1 MRIPSSKIERFVRE
15 IADECLESQRLRMR
29 RGEFYKNYYLTGS
42 ENGDDAAIYNKTFTY
57 IDDLESLLY
66 SPVSLRFQLGDP
78 DLPNVLQKAKNQA
91 ASIHLRNL
99 ARKSDID
106 SLMSAGVTWS
116 LVKGKS
122 FVKVQYK
129 GSNFSGD
136 LVQPEA
142 MGVLRENH
150 HSLDAGMDAFAHR
163 IYITRYEF
171 SRLIAGHPDED
182 ILKKRAR
189 AYMRASGDAGAEGRP
204 HMQVTTGAMQPFR
217 ETNNAIP
224 NAMNTVNWLA
234 APEPY
239 LTPQMQ
245 EALLPLDEVWIWDD
259 KRNNWATFQIIG
271 DNILILGKYQI
282 INALSWN
289 TNSQADNPHLEGKHP
304 FVEFC
309 PNPLDGYFWGKSE
322 IFHVWLLQEAINAR
336 INGTNRLLRQ
346 QEDPPTK
353 FIGATTPNQNTLAKF
368 RKAGGYWVDQNPNA
382 KIENMPPQI
391 PEALWATLHEY
402 ERMFDEIGGLPPI
415 AKGRG
420 EAGVRGQGHAETLI
434 RMFSPRFK
442 DRALLIERD
451 VEAVGSLM
459 LDIAKA
465 HIADKITAWV
475 PQDQAGLEKSDP
487 NPLIIAPSPNTTAV
501 RFQYSDIPED
511 ATLTVQSH
519 SSSPAF
525 LAEAKSLVFDL
536 FKIGGMTAEDVIESV
551 DAPNP
556 EELVSGI
563 HRREAQKQAQ
573 LAELAKQDPD
583 AAKKQLTSGKKR

>member
-1 MRIPSSKIERFVRE
+1 MRIPNSKLERFVRE
-15 IADECLESQRLRMR
+15 IADECYQSAGLRMQ
-29 RGEFYKNYYLTGS
+29 RGEFYKNYYLCGS
-42 ENGDDAAIYNKTFTY
+42 EHSDDSAIYNKTFTY

-66 SPVSLRFQLGDP
+66 SPVSLKFQLGDP

-91 ASIHLRNL
+91 ASVHLRNL

-106 SLMSAGVTWS
+106 SLMSSAVTWS

-122 FVKVQYK
+122 FVKTMYK
-129 GSNFSGD
+129 GSGFSGE

-150 HSLDAGMDAFAHR
+150 HTLDANMDAFAHR
-163 IYITRYEF
+163 MYITRYEF
-171 SRLIAGHPDED
+171 NRMIAGHPDEE
-182 ILKKRAR
+182 ILRKRAR
-189 AYMRASGDAGAEGRP
+189 AYMRAAADTAEGGRP
-204 HMQVTTGAMQPFR
+204 HMQVTTGSMQPFR
-217 ETNNAIP
+217 SQSNANP
-224 NAMNTVNWLA
+224 GAMNTVDWLT
-234 APEPY
+234 APQPY
-239 LTPQMQ
+239 LTPQQQDM
-245 EALLPLDEVWIWDD
+245 LLPLDEVWIWDD

-271 DNILILGKYQI
+271 DNMLILGKYQI

-289 TNSQADNPHLEGKHP
+289 TDSQADNPYLEGRHP

-336 INGTNRLLRQ
+336 INGTNKLLRQ

-459 LDIAKA
+459 LDLAKA
-465 HIADKITAWV
+465 HIADKICAWV
-475 PQDQAGLEKSDP
+475 PKDQAGFEGGNVS
-487 NPLIIAPSPNTTAV
+487 PLIVPPSPNMV
-501 RFQYSDIPED
+501 PVYFQYADIAD
-511 ATLTVQSH
+511 DSTLTVLSH

-525 LAEAKSLVFDL
+525 LAEAKSLTFDL
-536 FKIGGMTAEDVIESV
+536 LKIGAMTPEDVVESV
-551 DAPNP
+551 DAPNA
-556 EELVSGI
+556 EELVAGL

-573 LAELAKQDPD
+573 IAELMRSDP
-583 AAKKQLTSGKKR
+583 AAAEREIKGKKR

>member
-1 MRIPSSKIERFVRE
+1 MRIPTSKIERFVRE
-15 IADECLESQRLRMR
+15 IADECFSSQTLRMQ
-29 RGEFYKNYYLTGS
+29 RGEFYKNYYLSGS
-42 ENGDDAAIYNKTFTY
+42 ENPDDAAIYNKTFTY

-78 DLPNVLQKAKNQA
+78 ELPNVLQKAKNQA
-91 ASIHLRNL
+91 ASVHLRHL

-106 SLMSAGVTWS
+106 SLMSSAVTWS

-122 FVKVQYK
+122 FVKVLYK
-129 GSNFSGD
+129 GTNFAGD

-163 IYITRYEF
+163 MYITRYEF
-171 SRLIAGHPDED
+171 ARMVAGHPDEEV
-182 ILKKRAR
+182 LKKRAR
-189 AYMRASGDAGAEGRP
+189 AHMRAAGEMGDGGRP
-204 HMQVTTGAMQPFR
+204 QMQVTTGAMQPFR
-217 ETNNAIP
+217 SASNSLPGANNV
-224 NAMNTVNWLA
+224 VNWLT
-234 APEPY
+234 APQPY
-239 LTPQMQ
+239 LTPEMQ
-245 EALLPLDEVWIWDD
+245 GMLLPLDEVWIWDD

-271 DNILILGKYQI
+271 DNMLLLGKYQI

-289 TNSQADNPHLEGKHP
+289 TDSQADNPFLEGKHP

-309 PNPLDGYFWGKSE
+309 PNPLDGYYWGKSE

-336 INGTNRLLRQ
+336 INGTNKLLRQ

-368 RKAGGYWVDQNPNA
+368 RKAGGYWVDSNPNA
-382 KIENMPPQI
+382 KVENMPPQI

-451 VEAVGSLM
+451 VESVGSLM

-465 HIADKITAWV
+465 HIAEKLVAWV
-475 PQDQAGLEKSDP
+475 PKAQAGIEAAP
-487 NPLIIAPSPNTTAV
+487 PTPLIVPPSPDQVSVLFTYA
-501 RFQYSDIPED
+501 DIAED

-525 LAEAKSLVFDL
+525 LAEAKSLIFDL
-536 FKIGGMTAEDVIESV
+536 FKIGAATQEDVIESV
-551 DAPNP
+551 DAPNS
-556 EELVSGI
+556 EELAAGVQ
-563 HRREAQKQAQ
+563 RREAQKQAQ
-573 LAELAKQDPD
+573 LAELAKSDPD
-583 AAKKQLTSGKKR
+583 AAKKAIEGKKK